1 MSTPFSSARRRAL
14 GEEKTRSPG
23 ACSTTGC
30 GAGAASAVGAS
41 GAAAAGAAAGASP
54 PSRAEMSSP
63 GWPTMAMGWV
73 MGTVSPSG
81 CRIFSTV
88 PVAVESMVMVSLSVS
103 ISKRGAPSVVCSP
116 SFASHLV
123 MVPSSIKRP
132 CLGMIMTEAMSSA
145 PFSAV
150 QGRLAGVHDILHAGQ
165 HRLFQPQ
172 VKGKGAAS
180 R

>member
-1 MSTPFSSARRRAL
+1 
-14 GEEKTRSPG
+14 
-23 ACSTTGC
+23 
-30 GAGAASAVGAS
+30 
-41 GAAAAGAAAGASP
+41 
-54 PSRAEMSSP
+54 MSSP

-172 VKGKGAAS
+172 VKGKGAGLGADMD
-180 R
+180 RGGVQIGKYHLAHLRHHLGAPAVVLMGLVDHY